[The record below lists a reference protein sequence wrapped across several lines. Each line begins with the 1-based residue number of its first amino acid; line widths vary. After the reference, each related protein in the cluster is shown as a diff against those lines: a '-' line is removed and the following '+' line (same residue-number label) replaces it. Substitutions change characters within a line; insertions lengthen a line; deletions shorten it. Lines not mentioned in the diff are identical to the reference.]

1 MEQYIKWIPGWEN
14 EYWGLNQG
22 TLGILL
28 ALVLL
33 GFIIR
38 LLAMELVTRVFSKL
52 AKRSPIAAKTI
63 SERRGALG
71 TAAAAALFWQVS
83 EQLALDMDL
92 AVSSVMMPNA
102 AAFWLPALAQ
112 LLMLGALLSWALKE
126 VELVGAVVDW
136 WADDDELDGT
146 EKTLISALESVLRFL
161 IVIFGA
167 ILIANAL
174 DFNLATLMAGMGIS
188 GLALALAAKDTISN
202 FFGAITVLIDRPF
215 KVGDWILTKNTEG
228 EVIEIGLRTTLLR
241 TSLDT
246 IITLPNANLVSQA
259 VENYGKR
266 RWRRYRP
273 TFHLAL
279 DSNPDKVKKFCGGI
293 LEMIA
298 ENPQTLRESSSWAC
312 VETLG
317 PQSIDVNVNMYWD
330 IDSGKTERL
339 AREVFLLSVMK
350 LAISLGLHFY
360 EPRVRR
366 QQPE

>member
-1 MEQYIKWIPGWEN
+1 
-14 EYWGLNQG
+14 
-22 TLGILL
+22 
-28 ALVLL
+28 
-33 GFIIR
+33 
-38 LLAMELVTRVFSKL
+38 
-52 AKRSPIAAKTI
+52 
-63 SERRGALG
+63 
-71 TAAAAALFWQVS
+71 
-83 EQLALDMDL
+83 
-92 AVSSVMMPNA
+92 
-102 AAFWLPALAQ
+102 
-112 LLMLGALLSWALKE
+112 LKE

-136 WADDDELDGT
+136 WDDDELDGT

-215 KVGDWILTKNTEG
+215 KVGDWILTKNAEG

-241 TSLDT
+241 TSEDT

-266 RWRRYRP
+266 RWRRYQP
-273 TFHLAL
+273 TFHLDL
-279 DSNPDKVKKFCGGI
+279 DSNPAKVKKFCGGI
-293 LEMIA
+293 LEMIT

-330 IDSGKTERL
+330 IDSGKTERG

-350 LAISLGLHFY
+350 LAMSLGLHFY

>member
-1 MEQYIKWIPGWEN
+1 MEQYVKWMPSWEN
-14 EYWGLNQG
+14 EYWGFNQG
-22 TLGILL
+22 TLGFLFV
-28 ALVLL
+28 LVFL

-38 LLAMELVTRVFSKL
+38 LLAMALVTRVFSKL
-52 AKRSPIAAKTI
+52 ANLSPVAAKTI
-63 SERRGALG
+63 SDSRGVFGIAV
-71 TAAAAALFWQVS
+71 AAAFFWQVS
-83 EQLALDMDL
+83 QQLVLDMDL
-92 AVSSVMMPNA
+92 GVSSVMMPKV

-174 DFNLATLMAGMGIS
+174 DFNLATLIAGMGIS

-215 KVGDWILTKNTEG
+215 KVGDWILTKNVEG
-228 EVIEIGLRTTLLR
+228 EVIEIGLRTTILR
-241 TSLDT
+241 TSVDT
-246 IITLPNANLVSQA
+246 IITLPNANLVNQA

-266 RWRRYRP
+266 RWRRYQP
-273 TFHLAL
+273 TFHLDL
-279 DSNPDKVKKFCGGI
+279 DSNPAKVKKFCGRI
-293 LEMIA
+293 LEMIS

-317 PQSIDVNVNMYWD
+317 PQSIEVNVNMYWN
-330 IDSGKTERL
+330 IDSGKTERV

-350 LAISLGLHFY
+350 LAMSLGLHFY

-366 QQPE
+366 QHPE